1 MTTITSQHAHRAH
14 LLSGM
19 RTQRERV
26 LLCIQANA
34 PCSRRQ
40 IKELTGIE
48 INAVCGRVNTLLKSD
63 LIRVLFEGTDPLT
76 KKTVE
81 YLVVVVKQG
90 ELWR

>member
-1 MTTITSQHAHRAH
+1 MTTITSSHAHRAH

-26 LLCIQANA
+26 LACIVANA

-63 LIRVLFEGTDPLT
+63 LVRVLHESRDPLT
-76 KKTVE
+76 GKVVE
-81 YLVVVVKQG
+81 YLVPVVNQG
-90 ELWR
+90 ELG

>member
-1 MTTITSQHAHRAH
+1 MTTITSSHAHRAH

-26 LLCIQANA
+26 LACIVANA

-63 LIRVLFEGTDPLT
+63 LVAVLFEDRDPNTDKL
-76 KKTVE
+76 VE
-81 YLVVVVKQG
+81 MLGPYEEQG
-90 ELWR
+90 RLW